1 MNDTEYYKLVRPYED
16 AMNMLLI
23 RVRVVGHS
31 LYNKEEEQLYHTIQ
45 SRIKGKDSI
54 ENKLKKKNLE
64 TSVKNAKDY
73 LRDIAGIRVI
83 CLFRDD
89 IYRLVELLTRQSDLV
104 FIKEKDYISTPKE
117 NGYRSY
123 HLIIGVPVYCADTME
138 IFPVEVQFRT
148 MEMDLWAS
156 MEHRILYKNAQKK
169 DGEKIKEELKTY
181 SEKLREMENYFKTF
195 R

>member
-54 ENKLKKKNLE
+54 ENKLIKKNLE
-64 TSVKNAKDY
+64 ASVKNAKDY

-104 FIKEKDYISTPKE
+104 FINEKDYISTPKE

-123 HLIIGVPVYCADTME
+123 HLIVGVPVYCADTME

-169 DGEKIKEELKTY
+169 DREKIKEDLRIY
-181 SEKLREMENYFKTF
+181 SEKLGEMENYFKTF

>member
-54 ENKLKKKNLE
+54 ENKLEKKKLE

-83 CLFRDD
+83 CLFRED

-104 FIKEKDYISTPKE
+104 FIKEKDYICKPKE
-117 NGYRSY
+117 NGY
-123 HLIIGVPVYCADTME
+123 
-138 IFPVEVQFRT
+138 
-148 MEMDLWAS
+148 
-156 MEHRILYKNAQKK
+156 
-169 DGEKIKEELKTY
+169 
-181 SEKLREMENYFKTF
+181 
-195 R
+195 

>member
-54 ENKLKKKNLE
+54 EKKLIKKNLE
-64 TSVKNAKDY
+64 ASVKNAKDY

-123 HLIIGVPVYCADTME
+123 HLIVGVPVYCADTME

-156 MEHRILYKNAQKK
+156 MEHRILYKSAEKK
-169 DGEKIKEELKTY
+169 DREKIKEELRTY
-181 SEKLREMENYFKTF
+181 SEKLGEMENYFKTF

>member
-64 TSVKNAKDY
+64 ASVKNAKDY

-104 FIKEKDYISTPKE
+104 FINEKDYISTPKE

-156 MEHRILYKNAQKK
+156 MEHRILYKNAEKK
-169 DGEKIKEELKTY
+169 DREKIKEDLRVY
-181 SEKLREMENYFKTF
+181 SEKLGEMENYFKAF